1 MAERP
6 QDLQNWQARQYES
19 FGRLRIDTG
28 NPELGN
34 DGATVYALIAEGD
47 SGNTSFLGMS
57 EGGQYNILNDD
68 CITITGGV
76 TKSGGKCV
84 NIIGKNGDVTITA
97 MQSGEILIKGK
108 NVTIDADENMTLT
121 SRKDVRITGKNSIF
135 FDTPNL
141 ATNALTGN
149 LAPRDVT
156 FGGLVFRGTKVGQ
169 GAISNAFTGGKLE
182 SITDNLK
189 KELPSIKDK
198 MSDIAGDIDTDALQ
212 SGLQDASSSLQSA
225 LSNFGGF

>member
-19 FGRLRIDTG
+19 FGRLRLDIA

-34 DGATVYALIAEGD
+34 DGATVYAFVAEGD
-47 SGNTSFLGMS
+47 SGNTSFFGMS

-156 FGGLVFRGTKVGQ
+156 FGGLVFRGTKVGA
-169 GAISNAFTGGKLE
+169 GALDSAFTGGALE
-182 SITDNLK
+182 SLK
-189 KELPSIKDK
+189 EAAPDIASSLK
-198 MSDIAGDIDTDALQ
+198 DIAGDIDTDALQ
-212 SGLQDASSSLQSA
+212 SGLQDATSGLQDA